1 MEGPLPPPPQL
12 HITTRTATVAVLN
25 IQRRPKT
32 LASLP
37 FPYHPIHG
45 GNTAAVTWKLMD
57 RCNRSDYKHFAIV
70 SSI

>member
-1 MEGPLPPPPQL
+1 MEGGFLSPLRQLAVVKYSTNDGLKPWRPLPL
-12 HITTRTATVAVLN
+12 
-25 IQRRPKT
+25 
-32 LASLP
+32 
-37 FPYHPIHG
+37 PYHPIHG

>member
-1 MEGPLPPPPQL
+1 MEGGFLSPLIQL
-12 HITTRTATVAVLN
+12 AVSLN
-25 IQRRPKT
+25 FQRRS

-57 RCNRSDYKHFAIV
+57 TVDVTDLTISISLLCHRSSV
-70 SSI
+70 